1 MLHHQIVVSARQ
13 VKARN
18 PGHLAQDLAVT
29 MAVFRK
35 CKCHQEQDQPH
46 GVSQMVAVRPAQVC
60 YYITCNYSPHALFT
74 ASHASVNG
82 TTSTRLAL
90 SSLLVRR
97 RSRAQARCMGAYVL
111 AQVETVTSMSVL

>member
-1 MLHHQIVVSARQ
+1 M
-13 VKARN
+13 KARN
-18 PGHLAQDLAVT
+18 PGFTWRRTGGVGLFSENVSLA
-29 MAVFRK
+29 
-35 CKCHQEQDQPH
+35 KCHQEQDQPH
-46 GVSQMVAVRPAQVC
+46 GFSQMVAVRPAHVC

-82 TTSTRLAL
+82 TMSTRLAL
-90 SSLLVRR
+90 SSLLRR